1 MKETLIVVVLIIP
14 AITTVAFLGT
24 VLSFLDNNV
33 SQHAFAQ
40 TNTTSAATN
49 NITVA
54 KSGNITAPIAP
65 QGTSLNATSSQ
76 QQQGQAN
83 ETRSPQQSDA
93 PIAPQGTSLNATSSQ
108 QQQGQQQLGQAN
120 ETRSPQQSEAGSGAQ
135 GQLPS
140 AQPISGPITAAEGG
154 EPFGGQQMGT
164 VSIDT
169 TGRRTIVSADI
180 NDTPGEGNV
189 FEGWLV
195 DTGAS
200 GYKLSLGQFRDGTLD
215 FSQYMV
221 NPYTYNNFEIT
232 EEPAEDPD
240 PNAADSI
247 AGFELQ
253 DPFGQ

>member
-1 MKETLIVVVLIIP
+1 MLSNIQQDIKEKHSASIAASLL
-14 AITTVAFLGT
+14 LL
-24 VLSFLDNNV
+24 LSSASLAV
-33 SQHAFAQ
+33 SFDSSAFAQ
-40 TNTTSAATN
+40 DN
-49 NITVA
+49 
-54 KSGNITAPIAP
+54 
-65 QGTSLNATSSQ
+65 QTSSQ
-76 QQQGQAN
+76 QQPASSAGGGGGGRGSNQ
-83 ETRSPQQSDA
+83 SQQ
-93 PIAPQGTSLNATSSQ
+93 QQ
-108 QQQGQQQLGQAN
+108 QQQGQQQQGQGN
-120 ETRSPQQSEAGSGAQ
+120 ETTSSQQPEAGSGAQ
-135 GQLPS
+135 LPS
-140 AQPISGPITAAEGG
+140 GQQMSGPITAAEGG

-195 DTGAS
+195 DTGGS

>member
-1 MKETLIVVVLIIP
+1 MKETLIVVILIIP
-14 AITTVAFLGT
+14 AITTVAVLGT
-24 VLSFLDNNV
+24 ILSFLDNNV

-49 NITVA
+49 NMTVA

-76 QQQGQAN
+76 QQQGQ
-83 ETRSPQQSDA
+83 
-93 PIAPQGTSLNATSSQ
+93 Q
-108 QQQGQQQLGQAN
+108 QQGQAN

-140 AQPISGPITAAEGG
+140 GQQMSGPITAAEGG
-154 EPFGGQQMGT
+154 EPFGGQEIGT
-164 VSIDT
+164 VSIDS
-169 TGRRTIVSADI
+169 TGNRTNISADI
-180 NDTPGEGNV
+180 NDSPGEGNV

-195 DTGAS
+195 DAGTGAS
-200 GYKLSLGQFRDGTLD
+200 GYRLSLGQFRDGTLD

-221 NPYTYNNFEIT
+221 NPYTYKNFEVT

-240 PNAADSI
+240 PNAADPI
-247 AGFELQ
+247 AGFELPS
-253 DPFGQ
+253 PFGR

>member
-1 MKETLIVVVLIIP
+1 MKETLIVVILIIP
-14 AITTVAFLGT
+14 AITTVAVLGT
-24 VLSFLDNNV
+24 ILPFLDNNV

-40 TNTTSAATN
+40 TNTAATN
-49 NITVA
+49 NMTVA

-76 QQQGQAN
+76 QQQGQ
-83 ETRSPQQSDA
+83 
-93 PIAPQGTSLNATSSQ
+93 Q
-108 QQQGQQQLGQAN
+108 QQGQAN

-140 AQPISGPITAAEGG
+140 GQQMSGPITAAEGG
-154 EPFGGQQMGT
+154 EPFGGQEIGT
-164 VSIDT
+164 VSIDS
-169 TGRRTIVSADI
+169 TGNRTNISADI
-180 NDTPGEGNV
+180 NDSPGEGNV

-195 DTGAS
+195 DAGTGAS
-200 GYKLSLGQFRDGTLD
+200 GYRLSLGQFRDGTLD

-221 NPYTYNNFEIT
+221 NPYTYKNFEVT

-253 DPFGQ
+253 DPFGR

>member
-1 MKETLIVVVLIIP
+1 MKETLIMGLIVS
-14 AITTVAFLGT
+14 AITTVAILGT
-24 VLSFLDNNV
+24 ILPFLDNNV

-49 NITVA
+49 NMTVTE
-54 KSGNITAPIAP
+54 SGNITAPIVP

-76 QQQGQAN
+76 QPTGGAGGG
-83 ETRSPQQSDA
+83 
-93 PIAPQGTSLNATSSQ
+93 GTSNQTQ
-108 QQQGQQQLGQAN
+108 QQQQQGQAN

-140 AQPISGPITAAEGG
+140 AQQISGPITAAEGG
-154 EPFGGQQMGT
+154 EPFGGQEMGT
-164 VSIDT
+164 VSIDS

-180 NDTPGEGNV
+180 NDMPEEGNV

-195 DTGAS
+195 DAGGS
-200 GYKLSLGQFRDGTLD
+200 EYKLSLGQFRNGTLD

-221 NPYTYNNFEIT
+221 NPYTYKNFEVT

-253 DPFGQ
+253 DPFGK

>member
-1 MKETLIVVVLIIP
+1 MKETLIVVVLIIA
-14 AITTVAFLGT
+14 AITTLAVLGT
-24 VLSFLDNNV
+24 ILPFLDNNV

-49 NITVA
+49 NMTVA
-54 KSGNITAPIAP
+54 ESGNITAPIAP

-76 QQQGQAN
+76 QPTGGAGGG
-83 ETRSPQQSDA
+83 
-93 PIAPQGTSLNATSSQ
+93 GTSNQTQ
-108 QQQGQQQLGQAN
+108 QQQQQGQAN

-135 GQLPS
+135 GQFPS
-140 AQPISGPITAAEGG
+140 AQQISGAITAAEGG
-154 EPFGGQQMGT
+154 EPFGGQEMGT
-164 VSIDT
+164 VSIDS

-180 NDTPGEGNV
+180 NDMPEEGNV

-195 DTGAS
+195 DAGGS
-200 GYKLSLGQFRDGTLD
+200 EYKLSLGQFRNGTLD

-221 NPYTYNNFEIT
+221 NPYTYKNFEVT

-253 DPFGQ
+253 DPFGK

>member
-14 AITTVAFLGT
+14 AITTVAVLGT
-24 VLSFLDNNV
+24 ILPFLDNNV

-49 NITVA
+49 NMTVA

-76 QQQGQAN
+76 QQQGQ
-83 ETRSPQQSDA
+83 
-93 PIAPQGTSLNATSSQ
+93 Q
-108 QQQGQQQLGQAN
+108 QQGQAN
-120 ETRSPQQSEAGSGAQ
+120 ETRSPQQSEARSGAQ

-140 AQPISGPITAAEGG
+140 GQQMSGPITAAEGG

-169 TGRRTIVSADI
+169 TGRRTTVDADI
-180 NDTPGEGNV
+180 NDTPEEGNV

-195 DTGAS
+195 DTGGS
-200 GYKLSLGQFRDGTLD
+200 GYKLSLGQFRDGTLG

-221 NPYTYNNFEIT
+221 NPYTYNNFEVT

>member
-1 MKETLIVVVLIIP
+1 MKETLIVVVLIIA
-14 AITTVAFLGT
+14 AITTLAVLGT
-24 VLSFLDNNV
+24 ILPFLDNNV

-49 NITVA
+49 NMTVA
-54 KSGNITAPIAP
+54 ESGNITAPIVP

-76 QQQGQAN
+76 QPTGGAGGG
-83 ETRSPQQSDA
+83 
-93 PIAPQGTSLNATSSQ
+93 GTSNQTQ
-108 QQQGQQQLGQAN
+108 QQQQQGQAN

-135 GQLPS
+135 SQLPS
-140 AQPISGPITAAEGG
+140 AQQISGPITAAEGG
-154 EPFGGQQMGT
+154 EPFGGQEMGT
-164 VSIDT
+164 VSIDS
-169 TGRRTIVSADI
+169 TGRRTIISADI
-180 NDTPGEGNV
+180 NDMPEEGNV

-195 DTGAS
+195 DTGGS
-200 GYKLSLGQFRDGTLD
+200 EYKLSLGQFRNGTLD

-221 NPYTYNNFEIT
+221 NPYTYKNFEVT

-253 DPFGQ
+253 DPFGK

>member
-14 AITTVAFLGT
+14 AITTVAVLGT
-24 VLSFLDNNV
+24 ILPFLDNNV

-49 NITVA
+49 NMTVA

-76 QQQGQAN
+76 QQQGQ
-83 ETRSPQQSDA
+83 
-93 PIAPQGTSLNATSSQ
+93 Q
-108 QQQGQQQLGQAN
+108 QQGQAN

-140 AQPISGPITAAEGG
+140 GQQMSGPITAAEGG

-169 TGRRTIVSADI
+169 TGRRTTVGADI
-180 NDTPGEGNV
+180 NDTPEEGNV

-195 DTGAS
+195 DTGGS
-200 GYKLSLGQFRDGTLD
+200 GYKLSLGQFRDGTLG

-221 NPYTYNNFEIT
+221 NPYTYNNFEVT

>member
-1 MKETLIVVVLIIP
+1 MKETLIVVILIIP
-14 AITTVAFLGT
+14 AITTVAVLGT
-24 VLSFLDNNV
+24 ILSFLDNNV

-49 NITVA
+49 NMTVA
-54 KSGNITAPIAP
+54 KSGNITAPIAPQGTSLNATSSQQQQGQQQQGQVTAPIAP

-83 ETRSPQQSDA
+83 ETRSPQQS
-93 PIAPQGTSLNATSSQ
+93 
-108 QQQGQQQLGQAN
+108 
-120 ETRSPQQSEAGSGAQ
+120 EAGSGAQ

-140 AQPISGPITAAEGG
+140 GQQMSGPITAAEGG
-154 EPFGGQQMGT
+154 EPFGGQQIGT

-169 TGRRTIVSADI
+169 TGRRTTVGADI
-180 NDTPGEGNV
+180 NDMPGEGNV

-195 DTGAS
+195 DTGGS
-200 GYKLSLGQFRDGTLD
+200 GYKLSLGQFRNGTLD

-221 NPYTYNNFEIT
+221 NPYTYKNFEVT

-240 PNAADSI
+240 PNAADSM
-247 AGFELQ
+247 AGFELPS
-253 DPFGQ
+253 PFGR

>member
-14 AITTVAFLGT
+14 AITTVAVLGT
-24 VLSFLDNNV
+24 ILPFLDNNV

-49 NITVA
+49 NMTVA

-76 QQQGQAN
+76 QPTSGAGGG
-83 ETRSPQQSDA
+83 
-93 PIAPQGTSLNATSSQ
+93 GTSNQTQ
-108 QQQGQQQLGQAN
+108 QQQQQQQGQAN
-120 ETRSPQQSEAGSGAQ
+120 ETRSPQQSEAGSGPQ

-140 AQPISGPITAAEGG
+140 AQQISGPITAAEGG
-154 EPFGGQQMGT
+154 EPFGGQEMGT
-164 VSIDT
+164 VSIDS

-180 NDTPGEGNV
+180 NDMPEEGNV

-200 GYKLSLGQFRDGTLD
+200 GYKLSLGQFRNGTLD

-232 EEPAEDPD
+232 EEPAEDSD

>member
-14 AITTVAFLGT
+14 AITSLAVLGT
-24 VLSFLDNNV
+24 ILPFLDNNV
-33 SQHAFAQ
+33 NQHAFAQ

-49 NITVA
+49 NTTVA
-54 KSGNITAPIAP
+54 QSGNITAPIAP

-76 QQQGQAN
+76 QPTSRAGGGGTSNQTQQQQQQGQAN
-83 ETRSPQQSDA
+83 ETRSPQQS
-93 PIAPQGTSLNATSSQ
+93 
-108 QQQGQQQLGQAN
+108 
-120 ETRSPQQSEAGSGAQ
+120 AGSGPQ

-140 AQPISGPITAAEGG
+140 AQQMSGPITATEGG
-154 EPFGGQQMGT
+154 EPFGGQEMGT
-164 VSIDT
+164 VSIDS

-180 NDTPGEGNV
+180 NDMPEEGNV

-195 DTGAS
+195 DTGGS
-200 GYKLSLGQFRDGTLD
+200 GYKLSLGQFRNGTLD

-221 NPYTYNNFEIT
+221 NPYTYNNFEVT
-232 EEPAEDPD
+232 EEPAEDSD

>member
-1 MKETLIVVVLIIP
+1 MKETLIVVILVIP
-14 AITTVAFLGT
+14 AITTVAVLGT
-24 VLSFLDNNV
+24 ILPFLDNNV

-49 NITVA
+49 NMTVA

-76 QQQGQAN
+76 QQQGQ
-83 ETRSPQQSDA
+83 
-93 PIAPQGTSLNATSSQ
+93 Q
-108 QQQGQQQLGQAN
+108 QQGQAN
-120 ETRSPQQSEAGSGAQ
+120 ETRSPQQSEAGSEAQ

-140 AQPISGPITAAEGG
+140 GQQMSGPITAAEGG
-154 EPFGGQQMGT
+154 EPFGGQEIGT
-164 VSIDT
+164 VSIDS
-169 TGRRTIVSADI
+169 TGNRTNVSADI
-180 NDTPGEGNV
+180 NDSPGEGNV

-195 DTGAS
+195 DAGTGAS
-200 GYKLSLGQFRDGTLD
+200 GYRLSLGQFRNGTLD

-221 NPYTYNNFEIT
+221 NPYTYKNFEVT

-253 DPFGQ
+253 DPFGR

>member
-1 MKETLIVVVLIIP
+1 MKETLIVVVLIIA
-14 AITTVAFLGT
+14 AITTLAVLGT
-24 VLSFLDNNV
+24 ILPFLDNNV

-49 NITVA
+49 NMTVA
-54 KSGNITAPIAP
+54 ESGNITAPIVP

-76 QQQGQAN
+76 QPTGGAGGG
-83 ETRSPQQSDA
+83 
-93 PIAPQGTSLNATSSQ
+93 GTSNQTQ
-108 QQQGQQQLGQAN
+108 QQQQQGQAN

-140 AQPISGPITAAEGG
+140 AQQISGAITAAEGG
-154 EPFGGQQMGT
+154 EPFGGQEMGT
-164 VSIDT
+164 VSIDS

-180 NDTPGEGNV
+180 NDMPEEGNV

-195 DTGAS
+195 DTGGS
-200 GYKLSLGQFRDGTLD
+200 EYKLSLGQFRNGTLD

-221 NPYTYNNFEIT
+221 NPYTYKNFEVT

-247 AGFELQ
+247 AGFEIQ